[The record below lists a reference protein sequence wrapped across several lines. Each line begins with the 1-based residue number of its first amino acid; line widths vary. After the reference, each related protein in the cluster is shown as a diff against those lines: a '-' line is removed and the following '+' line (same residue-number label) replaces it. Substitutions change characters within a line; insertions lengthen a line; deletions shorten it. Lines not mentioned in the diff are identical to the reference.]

1 MIAGMSFSTFC
12 GLMAML
18 LVCTFAVGFLIRFF
32 VALLAE
38 ERRPALHAMHLES
51 INSSRAARVTHV
63 QAKARYKI
71 AISSG
76 GSSWKEPRLV
86 GRS

>member
-12 GLMAML
+12 GPMAML

-32 VALLAE
+32 IALLAE
-38 ERRPALHAMHLES
+38 ERRPPLHAMRLES
-51 INSSRAARVTHV
+51 INSSRAARLTLVR
-63 QAKARYKI
+63 AKARYKI
-71 AISSG
+71 AISSEVNN
-76 GSSWKEPRLV
+76 WKEPRLV